1 MNPTAQQYFWVCILT
16 FLGSLFLGSSGGLI
30 KRRDITCGF
39 RAGKSLGQSR
49 KHWKAQ
55 NRFFGLRGPLGNP
68 WVRNRGGWA
77 NYRHRRTA
85 AFLRTLAHQTDSHRN
100 MKAGILFSSFVLR
113 PASPSSTELLK
124 NPPPPIGQIMRP
136 RPKKP
141 FGAQNTTNKAKGRQ
155 PLHLKTRSEIKLE
168 DLYFLIYI
176 P

>member
-1 MNPTAQQYFWVCILT
+1 MNPTAQQYFWACILT

-55 NRFFGLRGPLGNP
+55 IRFLASEDHWETRE
-68 WVRNRGGWA
+68 WA
-77 NYRHRRTA
+77 NCRHKRTA
-85 AFLRTLAHQTDSHRN
+85 AFLRTHTHRTDSHWN
-100 MKAGILFSSFVLR
+100 LKASIFLSSFVLR
-113 PASPSSTELLK
+113 PASPSNTKFLK
-124 NPPPPIGQIMRP
+124 NPLPPIGQILRP
-136 RPKKP
+136 RSKKP
-141 FGAQNTTNKAKGRQ
+141 TKTQNTTNKAKGRQ